1 VESAVAERRRH
12 PRVAAGESA
21 WRAVRLRTGDPL
33 SLVNLG
39 PDGALVE
46 SSRQLL
52 PGTSVIL
59 QVSVDDGTLTLR
71 AEVTRCAVHVLRSDA
86 IRYRGG
92 LLFQGRE
99 GPRR

>member
-1 VESAVAERRRH
+1 M
-12 PRVAAGESA
+12 
-21 WRAVRLRTGDPL
+21 
-33 SLVNLG
+33 NLG

-46 SSRQLL
+46 SSRQLF
-52 PGTSVIL
+52 PGTFIIL

-92 LLFQGRE
+92 LAFQARE
-99 GPRR
+99 GHHR